1 MNLIGNEDDENDNIP
16 VEQPKAKRISTGKNE
31 INKDGFSIYNLN
43 RNPALTV
50 DSKELREIQEPT
62 ATLSEPGEYR
72 RSMTSF
78 NFGHSSKDLSKKPGA
93 QVNWIRVSQSLLEIS
108 IEILKNSFGLD
119 NEQIK
124 NQQLFT
130 RMFDLFKITIYFT
143 CQYKHYTDLFDKV
156 EELKDIDSEF
166 YQCNL
171 AKTFRIVR
179 NFCF

>member
-1 MNLIGNEDDENDNIP
+1 M
-16 VEQPKAKRISTGKNE
+16 
-31 INKDGFSIYNLN
+31 
-43 RNPALTV
+43 
-50 DSKELREIQEPT
+50 
-62 ATLSEPGEYR
+62 
-72 RSMTSF
+72 
-78 NFGHSSKDLSKKPGA
+78 
-93 QVNWIRVSQSLLEIS
+93 LEIS

-130 RMFDLFKITIYFT
+130 RMFDHFKITIYFT

-179 NFCF
+179 NLLFFIS